1 MRAAGRLQCWIEF
14 AEQWQWQLYMSVVAV
29 TLFAVPALVIAAC
42 YVVIVA
48 TIWRQG
54 RTLQPP
60 QKGSSFFASH
70 DIFQQKISTWF

>member
-1 MRAAGRLQCWIEF
+1 
-14 AEQWQWQLYMSVVAV
+14 MSVVAV

-60 QKGSSFFASH
+60 QKGASIFSPLSQHFSFLVMCSYIYSVFSDH
-70 DIFQQKISTWF
+70 